1 MIITG
6 RSDGPF
12 RLACGLVV
20 TLLGVII
27 FVTSVSHQ

>member
-12 RLACGLVV
+12 GLACDLVV
-20 TLLGVII
+20 TLMGVII
-27 FVTSVSHQ
+27 FVTSVSYQ